1 MPFLIFITES
11 YNQTAMKK
19 LIFLFLLLMTLPL
32 FGQDRCGTDV
42 LFEQQLQDPKFKRSY
57 LKLEKIA
64 KEAEEAK
71 RASSMPDLPITVP
84 VIVHIIHLGE
94 PYGVDNHLP
103 IEYVQEAIDNA
114 NQNFAG
120 EFSDDPT
127 ANTEI
132 DFCIANLSTS
142 GAPIEGIRYYNW
154 DDLGFGDISD
164 FYLNNVNVSNLI
176 GYDRSNYCNIFVAP
190 FTSPLG
196 FAYLAPSN
204 YGVFVGTNYFGITGY
219 QNNYA
224 LNRTLVHELGH
235 YCGLFHTFHNTSTC
249 NPTGNC
255 VSQGDAVCDT
265 PPTTGSAG
273 CGPLSCPETL
283 VENFMDYSN
292 DQCMDSFTQGQALR
306 MLSRL
311 ETARP
316 GVVNNTLACGA
327 IDGVDA
333 GVSGVTIP
341 NLGCDPTQDIE
352 FILTS
357 YGDTLTETTINYTI
371 NGEELFMIWTG
382 NLGFGESETITIPNF
397 EVGYGLVDIEIN
409 VDALGDVYAD
419 NNTQSVQLDN
429 YEGSLIDINIQ
440 FDALPY
446 GFHWVLYE
454 ADSLNNP
461 IGDAISGV
469 GSQTYTNADY
479 SCESE
484 TYSFCLPE
492 GNYVLV
498 LEDIFGNGLHYYCVD
513 NPDEYG
519 LISIISGN
527 DTLNSIQGGWADG
540 EPLPFYVIPS
550 FCPPNDCPW
559 DVDGNGF
566 VWVSD
571 ILQIIQYY
579 GLEVEPCNQFDIN
592 QDGVV
597 GVDDILDAIANFDT
611 ECGTGLMSPP
621 LDSFRRLVQEA
632 GEEVVTQKLY
642 NLQGQEVQYN
652 DYLDTGIYF
661 IVQEWTNG
669 FVISKKIYHQQ
680 H

>member
-1 MPFLIFITES
+1 MKNLITFFL
-11 YNQTAMKK
+11 
-19 LIFLFLLLMTLPL
+19 LFLSFALYAQEPT
-32 FGQDRCGTDV
+32 RCGTDEI
-42 LFEQQLQDPKFKRSY
+42 FEEQLQDPKFKRSY

-120 EFSDDPT
+120 EFSDNPT
-127 ANTEI
+127 ANTQI
-132 DFCIANLSTS
+132 DFCIANASTS

-164 FYLNNVNVSNLI
+164 FYSNNINVSNLI
-176 GYDRSNYCNIFVAP
+176 GYDRDNYCNIFVAP

-204 YGVFVGTNYFGITGY
+204 YGVFVGTNYFGITGF
-219 QNNYA
+219 QNNFA
-224 LNRTLVHELGH
+224 LNKTLVHELGH

-249 NPTGNC
+249 NPTNTNC
-255 VSQGDAVCDT
+255 NSQGDGVCDT
-265 PPTTGSAG
+265 PITTGNFG
-273 CGPLSCPETL
+273 CPQNGGNCGDVL
-283 VENFMDYSN
+283 VENFMDYTN
-292 DQCMDSFTQGQALR
+292 DGCMESFTQGQALR

-316 GVVNNTLACGA
+316 GVVSNTLACGV

-333 GVSGVTIP
+333 GISGVTIP
-341 NLGCDPTQDIE
+341 NLGCDPTQDVT

-382 NLGFGESETITIPNF
+382 NLGFGESETITISNF

-429 YEGSLIDINIQ
+429 YEGSFIDINIQ
-440 FDALPY
+440 LDALPF
-446 GFHWVLYE
+446 GFHWALYE

-461 IGDAISGV
+461 IGDVISGV

-484 TYSFCLPE
+484 TYTFCLPE

-498 LEDIFGNGLHYYCVD
+498 LEDLFGNGLHYYCEN
-513 NPDEYG
+513 NPG
-519 LISIISGN
+519 GGVISIINGN
-527 DTLNSIQGGWADG
+527 DTLNSIQGGWNDG
-540 EPLPFYVIPS
+540 DLLPFYVVPS
-550 FCPPNDCPW
+550 FCPPSDCPW

-566 VWVSD
+566 VWTDD
-571 ILQIIQYY
+571 ILQILQYF
-579 GLEVEPCNQFDIN
+579 GLETECSPFDIN

-611 ECGTGLMSPP
+611 ECGTGIITPP
-621 LDSFRRLVQEA
+621 EDSFRRLVQEA
-632 GEEVVTQKLY
+632 GEDVVSVKLY
-642 NLQGQEVQYN
+642 NLQGQEVTYPPTT
-652 DYLDTGIYF
+652 YLDTGIYML
-661 IVQEWTNG
+661 VQEWTGG
-669 FVISKKIYHQQ
+669 FIIKKKIYHQKNQ
-680 H
+680 